1 MLVAERR
8 AAIIK
13 KLEAHGSVRV
23 SDLSAQFG
31 VTEETIRRDLE
42 ELERQKV
49 LKRTYG
55 GAVKATGTGI
65 ELPYAKRREKNAA
78 EKAKIAKAAVALIED
93 GDTVSLDAS
102 TTVLRLCQEMHRLSR
117 LTVLTN
123 SIQVLLELAGRP
135 GFNVIGT
142 GGTLR
147 ETALSFV
154 GPLAERAVAEYHVDK
169 AFISCKGISLEGGV
183 TDSNELE
190 VELKKVMVRSAE
202 RVIVLADH
210 TKFGYIGFARI
221 ATLDAVDT
229 VVTDDGID
237 PKEVEPLRE
246 AGIRVI
252 IAGDS

>member
-8 AAIIK
+8 AAIVK
-13 KLEAHGSVRV
+13 RLEAQGSVRV

-55 GAVKATGTGI
+55 GAVKATGTGF
-65 ELPYAKRREKNAA
+65 ELPHAKRREKNAA
-78 EKAKIAKAAVALIED
+78 EKAKIAKAAIRLIQE
-93 GDTVSLDAS
+93 GDTISIDAS
-102 TTVLRLCQEMHRLSR
+102 TTALRLCQEMHHLSR

-123 SIQVLLELAGRP
+123 SVQVLLELAGRP
-135 GFNVIGT
+135 GINVIGT

-154 GPLAERAVAEYHVDK
+154 GPLAERTMSEHHVDK
-169 AFISCKGISLEGGV
+169 AILSCKGLSVQNGL

-190 VELKKVMVRSAE
+190 VELKKLMVRSAQE
-202 RVIVLADH
+202 VIVLADH

-221 ATLDAVDT
+221 ATIDVIDT
-229 VVTDDGID
+229 IVTDDGVD
-237 PKEVEPLRE
+237 PKDVQPFID
-246 AGIRVI
+246 AGIEVI

>member
-8 AAIIK
+8 AAIVK
-13 KLEAHGSVRV
+13 KLEAQGSVRV
-23 SDLSAQFG
+23 ADLSAQFG

-78 EKAKIAKAAVALIED
+78 EKAKIAKAAISLINE
-93 GDTVSLDAS
+93 GDTVCLDAS
-102 TTVLRLCQEMHRLSR
+102 TTALRLCQEMHHLSR

-154 GPLAERAVAEYHVDK
+154 GPLAERTVAEYHVDK
-169 AFISCKGISLEGGV
+169 AFISCKGLSVEGGL

-221 ATLDAVDT
+221 AGLDVIDT

-237 PKEVEPLRE
+237 PKEVEPLRA
-246 AGIRVI
+246 AGIRVM
-252 IAGDS
+252 IAGEA